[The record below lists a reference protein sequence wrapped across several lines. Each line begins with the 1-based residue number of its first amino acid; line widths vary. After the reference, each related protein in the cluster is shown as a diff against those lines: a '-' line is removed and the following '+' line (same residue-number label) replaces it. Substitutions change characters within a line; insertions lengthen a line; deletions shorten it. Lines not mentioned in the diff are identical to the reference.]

1 MDFKNLT
8 FFSAVKQK
16 LDWLGQR
23 QEVISQNISNADTP
37 KYRASDL
44 KSFDFKEIVMRQD
57 RLVNMDTNN
66 PMHLGGP
73 RRRIKD
79 FAEVTERNPF
89 ETSPDG
95 NSVIIEEQ
103 MSKMN
108 ESVINH
114 QLAMSLYKKHL
125 SMFKAAI
132 GKG

>member
-8 FFSAVKQK
+8 FFSAVKQR

-23 QEVISQNISNADTP
+23 QEVVSQNIANSDTP
-37 KYRASDL
+37 KYRATDL
-44 KSFDFKEIVMRQD
+44 KAFDFKEIIRRQS
-57 RLVNMDTNN
+57 RLVNMDNSN

-79 FAEVTERNPF
+79 FSEVVERNPF

-95 NSVIIEEQ
+95 NSVVIEEQ
-103 MSKMN
+103 MAKMN
-108 ESVINH
+108 ESVVNH

-125 SMFKAAI
+125 KMFKVAL
-132 GKG
+132 GKS

>member
-23 QEVISQNISNADTP
+23 QEIISQNISNADTP

-44 KSFDFKEIVMRQD
+44 KSFDFKEVVMRQN
-57 RLVNMDTNN
+57 RMVNMDTSN
-66 PMHLGGP
+66 PMHLGGQ
-73 RRRIKD
+73 RRRIRD
-79 FAEVTERNPF
+79 FSEVEDRKPF

-114 QLAMSLYKKHL
+114 QLAMRLYKKHL